1 MAPAK
6 PLVEKKPRYF
16 SVEQAN
22 KTLPLVR
29 VIVED
34 IVRQSRLVN
43 TLQQRLTRVLRER
56 RRPSED
62 LYSEEMKQSQSEL
75 EIEEEKLQGY
85 VDELTRLGVELK
97 SDEIGLCDFRS
108 LRDGREVY
116 LCWKL
121 GEAEVQFW
129 HELDAGVAGRR
140 RLRPAES
147 DAGVPARDDGF

>member
-6 PLVEKKPRYF
+6 PLAEKKPRYF

-22 KTLPLVR
+22 KALPLVK

-34 IVRQSRLVN
+34 IVRQSRLVDS
-43 TLQQRLTRVLRER
+43 LQQRLTRVLRER

-62 LYSEEMKQSQSEL
+62 LYSEELKQSQSEL
-75 EIEEEKLQGY
+75 EVEEEKLQGY
-85 VDELTRLGVELK
+85 VDELRKLGVELK

-121 GEAEVQFW
+121 GEPEVQFW
-129 HELDAGVAGRR
+129 HELDAGFAGR
-140 RLRPAES
+140 LQIRPAGSEAEVAAT
-147 DAGVPARDDGF
+147 DEAI